1 MSQAAQALKAEAD
14 AVAAGAVVHCPNKE
28 LTSLDADH
36 VLSVGGFTLSDD
48 PAAVRCLHL
57 DHNALTDAGVQA
69 DLRRFTA
76 LVRLSLS
83 HNRLALDFGGC
94 PPRPPRPLPAL
105 SHAPPALPA
114 QPPSRRTTTDGPPGT
129 D

>member
-83 HNRLALDFGGC
+83 GNVGASA
-94 PPRPPRPLPAL
+94 PPR
-105 SHAPPALPA
+105 
-114 QPPSRRTTTDGPPGT
+114 SRPPGELT
-129 D
+129 LGRFDGGDGGGIVAGVGSHHGE